1 MWGNIKRFAGDRI
14 NDLKNAADTVGNE
27 IEYGAKQL
35 RDETLVPALDSA
47 MEAGVL
53 PPAAGMYGRYL
64 TGTEKPL
71 TKMPPAIK
79 KAEKQRYQN
88 RVDDGLKGPDYVE
101 NVYRGFPD
109 ALQATLGQYTVT
121 NGVINDRYDF
131 NDFQKPGDEF
141 NRSDGPMSNG
151 IQDLMIEAGGKLS
164 HQLGLI
170 KPGSGYEVKLD
181 TGRR

>member
-1 MWGNIKRFAGDRI
+1 MWNNIKRFAGDRI
-14 NDLKNAADTVGNE
+14 NDLTNVADKVGNE
-27 IEYGAKQL
+27 VEYGAKQL

-47 MEAGVL
+47 MEAGVM
-53 PPAAGMYGRYL
+53 PPSAGMYGRYL
-64 TGTEKPL
+64 TGTERPL

-79 KAEKQRYQN
+79 KAEGQRYQN

-101 NVYRGFPD
+101 DVYRALPD
-109 ALQATLGQYTVT
+109 EVTPTLGQYTVT

-131 NDFQKPGDEF
+131 NDFQNTGDEF
-141 NRSDGPMSNG
+141 NRGGGPGTNG

-164 HQLGLI
+164 HRLGLI